1 MFQKLK
7 KLIDKKD
14 KLNLIFLF
22 LILIVSTFLEM
33 IGIGAIPLFAI
44 MLIEPS
50 SIIEKLPD
58 LFDYNFIYDLD
69 QKDLAIYMLITLVM
83 VFIIKNSFLVFV
95 NYSSGMIS
103 KRIRENL
110 TNKMFRNYINSNYEF
125 HIQRN
130 SADLIRN
137 INSEVSKAVY
147 YITGHISLIKE
158 VLILFMIFL
167 ILGVTSTKAS
177 LLIFIF
183 LGIFSIIF
191 FLFTRKSSQVRGKVI
206 QEYWGK
212 QTRTLKH
219 GMGSIKEIKMLKKE
233 KFIFKIFQF
242 NTNMIESYNFIQTFI
257 VSLPRLF
264 LEVITIL
271 GISVILISFAFSG
284 QTIESFIPLIILIS
298 VSAVRLIPSFSVIS
312 QSIAT
317 IKYQSASFELIVKE
331 IDDMQRI
338 TKFSSD
344 QGVSEVIEKINFDNR
359 IEIKNLTYKYPLTEK
374 KIIENISFEIKPG
387 ERVGIA
393 GKSGAGKSTLLDLLC
408 GLLHPSEGK
417 IIVDGIDINE
427 KQNNWKEQIG
437 YVPQETYLLDDT
449 IKSNIAFGLE
459 EKDFEDERF
468 KRALKMSQLEGFIEN
483 LPEKELTNV
492 GDQGIRLSGGQKQ
505 RIGIARALYFIPK
518 ILILDEP
525 TSALDEENE
534 SLILNDMYNLDSKI
548 TLIIISHRMKVFRN
562 CQKIY
567 TLKKGKLVKTK

>member
-7 KLIDKKD
+7 KIIDKKD

-22 LILIVSTFLEM
+22 FILIVSTFLEM
-33 IGIGAIPLFAI
+33 IGIGVIPIFTMI
-44 MLIEPS
+44 FIEPS
-50 SIIEKLPD
+50 SIIEKLPGI
-58 LFDYNFIYDLD
+58 FDYNFIYDLD
-69 QKDLAIYMLITLVM
+69 KKVLAMYMLITLVM

-95 NYSSGMIS
+95 NYFSGMIL

-110 TNKMFRNYINSNYEF
+110 TNKMFRDYINSKYEF

-137 INSEVSKAVY
+137 VNSEVSKAVY
-147 YITGHISLIKE
+147 YIIGHVSLIKE
-158 VLILFMIFL
+158 ILILFMIFL
-167 ILGVTSTKAS
+167 ILTVTSTKAS
-177 LLIFIF
+177 LLIFVF

-191 FLFTRKSSQVRGKVI
+191 FLFTRKSSQVRGKLI

-242 NTNMIESYNFIQTFI
+242 NTNMIESYNFIQSFI
-257 VSLPRLF
+257 VTLPRLF

-271 GISVILISFAFSG
+271 GISAILISFTFSD
-284 QTIESFIPLIILIS
+284 QSIESFIPLIVLIS

-317 IKYQSASFELIVKE
+317 IKYQSASFELIIKE
-331 IDDMQRI
+331 INDMQKLTR
-338 TKFSSD
+338 FRND
-344 QGVSEVIEKINFDNR
+344 QGIPEVIEKINFDNK
-359 IEIKNLTYKYPLTEK
+359 IEIKNLTYNYPLTEK

-408 GLLHPSEGK
+408 GLLQPSEGK
-417 IIVDGIDINE
+417 IIVDGIDINKKE
-427 KQNNWKEQIG
+427 NNWKEQIG

-459 EKDFEDERF
+459 EKDFDDKRF
-468 KRALKMSQLEGFIEN
+468 KKALKMSQLDGFIET

-505 RIGIARALYFIPK
+505 RIGIARALYFMPK

-525 TSALDEENE
+525 TSALDGENE

-548 TLIIISHRMKVFRN
+548 TLIIISHRMNVFEN

-567 TLKKGKLVKTK
+567 TLKMGKLVKIK

>member
-1 MFQKLK
+1 MFQNLK

-14 KLNLIFLF
+14 KFNLIFLF
-22 LILIVSTFLEM
+22 LILIVSTLLEM
-33 IGIGAIPLFAI
+33 IGIGVIPIFTMI
-44 MLIEPS
+44 FIEPS
-50 SIIEKLPD
+50 SIIEYLPE
-58 LFDYNFIYDLD
+58 LFNYNFIYDLD
-69 QKDLAIYMLITLVM
+69 KKDLALYMSIIIVI
-83 VFIIKNSFLVFV
+83 VFMLKNSFLIFV
-95 NYSSGMIS
+95 NYFSGMIS

-147 YITGHISLIKE
+147 YITGHILLIKE
-158 VLILFMIFL
+158 ILILFMIL
-167 ILGVTSTKAS
+167 VILGVASTKAS

-183 LGIFSIIF
+183 LGIFSMAF
-191 FLFTRKSSQVRGKVI
+191 FLLTRKSSRVRGKLI

-242 NTNMIESYNFIQTFI
+242 NTNMIESYNFTQSFI
-257 VSLPRLF
+257 VTLPRLF

-271 GISVILISFAFSG
+271 GICGILILFVFSG
-284 QTIESFIPLIILIS
+284 QSIESFIPLIVLIS

-317 IKYQSASFELIVKE
+317 IKYQSPSFDLIVKE
-331 IDDMQRI
+331 IDDMQKLTR
-338 TKFSSD
+338 FGND
-344 QGVSEVIEKINFDNR
+344 QGVPEVIEKINFDNK

-374 KIIENISFEIKPG
+374 KIMENISFEIKPG
-387 ERVGIA
+387 ERIGIA

-408 GLLHPSEGK
+408 GLLQPSEGK

-449 IKSNIAFGLE
+449 IKSNIAFGVE
-459 EKDFEDERF
+459 EKDFDDKRF
-468 KRALKMSQLEGFIEN
+468 KKAIKMSQLDGFIEN
-483 LPEKELTNV
+483 LPKKELTYV
-492 GDQGIRLSGGQKQ
+492 GDQGVRLSGGQKQ
-505 RIGIARALYFIPK
+505 RIGIARALYFTPK
-518 ILILDEP
+518 ILVLDEP
-525 TSALDEENE
+525 TSALDGENE
-534 SLILNDMYNLDSKI
+534 SLILNDIYNLNSEI
-548 TLIIISHRMKVFRN
+548 TLIIISHRPNVFEK

-567 TLKKGKLVKTK
+567 TLKMGKLL

>member
-7 KLIDKKD
+7 KIIDKKD

-22 LILIVSTFLEM
+22 FILIVSTFLEM
-33 IGIGAIPLFAI
+33 IGIGVIPIFTMI
-44 MLIEPS
+44 FIEPS
-50 SIIEKLPD
+50 SIIEKLPGI
-58 LFDYNFIYDLD
+58 FDYNFIYDLD
-69 QKDLAIYMLITLVM
+69 KKDLAMYMLITLVM

-95 NYSSGMIS
+95 NYFSGMIL

-110 TNKMFRNYINSNYEF
+110 TNKMFRDYINSKYEF

-137 INSEVSKAVY
+137 VNSEVSKAVY
-147 YITGHISLIKE
+147 YIIGHVSLIKE
-158 VLILFMIFL
+158 ILILFMIFL
-167 ILGVTSTKAS
+167 ILTVTSTKAS
-177 LLIFIF
+177 LLIFVF

-191 FLFTRKSSQVRGKVI
+191 FLFTRKSSQVRGKLI

-242 NTNMIESYNFIQTFI
+242 NTNMIESYNFMQSFI
-257 VSLPRLF
+257 VTLPRLF

-271 GISVILISFAFSG
+271 GISAILISFTFSD
-284 QTIESFIPLIILIS
+284 QSIESFIPLIVLIS

-317 IKYQSASFELIVKE
+317 IKYQSASFELIIKE
-331 IDDMQRI
+331 INDMQKLTR
-338 TKFSSD
+338 FRND
-344 QGVSEVIEKINFDNR
+344 QGVPEVIEKINFDNK
-359 IEIKNLTYKYPLTEK
+359 IEIKNLTYNYPLTEK

-408 GLLHPSEGK
+408 GLLQPSEGK
-417 IIVDGIDINE
+417 IIVDGIDINKKE
-427 KQNNWKEQIG
+427 NNWKEQIG

-459 EKDFEDERF
+459 EKDFDDKRF
-468 KRALKMSQLEGFIEN
+468 KKALKMSQLDGFIET

-505 RIGIARALYFIPK
+505 RIGIARALYFMPK

-525 TSALDEENE
+525 TSALDGENE
-534 SLILNDMYNLDSKI
+534 SLILNDMYNLNSKI
-548 TLIIISHRMKVFRN
+548 TLIIISHRMNVFEN

-567 TLKKGKLVKTK
+567 TLKMGKLVKIK

>member
-7 KLIDKKD
+7 KIIDKKD

-22 LILIVSTFLEM
+22 FILIVSTFLEM
-33 IGIGAIPLFAI
+33 IGIGVIPIFTMI
-44 MLIEPS
+44 FIEPS
-50 SIIEKLPD
+50 SIIEKLPGI
-58 LFDYNFIYDLD
+58 FDYNFIYDLD
-69 QKDLAIYMLITLVM
+69 KKVLAMYMLITLVM

-95 NYSSGMIS
+95 NYFSGMIL

-110 TNKMFRNYINSNYEF
+110 TNKMFRDYINSKYEF

-137 INSEVSKAVY
+137 VNSEVSKAVY
-147 YITGHISLIKE
+147 YIIGHVSLIKE
-158 VLILFMIFL
+158 ILILFMIFL
-167 ILGVTSTKAS
+167 ILTVTSTKAS
-177 LLIFIF
+177 LLIFVF

-191 FLFTRKSSQVRGKVI
+191 FLFTRKSSQVRGKLI

-242 NTNMIESYNFIQTFI
+242 NTNMIESYNFMQSFI
-257 VSLPRLF
+257 VTLPRLF

-271 GISVILISFAFSG
+271 GISAILISFTFSD
-284 QTIESFIPLIILIS
+284 QSIESFIPLIVLIS

-317 IKYQSASFELIVKE
+317 IKYQSASFELIIKE
-331 IDDMQRI
+331 INDMQKLTR
-338 TKFSSD
+338 FRND
-344 QGVSEVIEKINFDNR
+344 QGIPEVIEKINFDNK
-359 IEIKNLTYKYPLTEK
+359 IEIKNLTYNYPLTEK

-408 GLLHPSEGK
+408 GLLQPSEGK
-417 IIVDGIDINE
+417 IIVDGIDINKKE
-427 KQNNWKEQIG
+427 NNWKEQIG

-459 EKDFEDERF
+459 EKDFDDKRF
-468 KRALKMSQLEGFIEN
+468 KKALKMSQLDGFIET

-505 RIGIARALYFIPK
+505 RIGIARALYFMPK

-525 TSALDEENE
+525 TSALDGENE
-534 SLILNDMYNLDSKI
+534 SLILNDMYNLNSKI
-548 TLIIISHRMKVFRN
+548 TLIIISHRMNVFEN

-567 TLKKGKLVKTK
+567 TLKMGKLVKIK

>member
-7 KLIDKKD
+7 KIIDKKD

-22 LILIVSTFLEM
+22 FILIVSTFLEM
-33 IGIGAIPLFAI
+33 IGIGVIPIFTMI
-44 MLIEPS
+44 FIEPS
-50 SIIEKLPD
+50 SIIEKLPGI
-58 LFDYNFIYDLD
+58 FDYNFIYDLD
-69 QKDLAIYMLITLVM
+69 KKVLAMYMLITLVM

-95 NYSSGMIS
+95 NYFSGMIL

-110 TNKMFRNYINSNYEF
+110 TNKMFRDYINSKYEF

-137 INSEVSKAVY
+137 VNSEVSKAVY
-147 YITGHISLIKE
+147 YIIGHVSLIKE
-158 VLILFMIFL
+158 ILILFMIFL
-167 ILGVTSTKAS
+167 ILTVTSTKAS
-177 LLIFIF
+177 LLIFVF

-191 FLFTRKSSQVRGKVI
+191 FLFTRKSSQVRGKLI

-242 NTNMIESYNFIQTFI
+242 NTNMIESYNFMQSFI
-257 VSLPRLF
+257 VTLPRLF

-271 GISVILISFAFSG
+271 GISAILISFTFSD
-284 QTIESFIPLIILIS
+284 QSIESFIPLIVLIS

-317 IKYQSASFELIVKE
+317 IKYQSASFELIIKE
-331 IDDMQRI
+331 INDMQKLTR
-338 TKFSSD
+338 FRND
-344 QGVSEVIEKINFDNR
+344 QGIPEVIEKINFDNK
-359 IEIKNLTYKYPLTEK
+359 IEIKNLTYNYPLTEK

-408 GLLHPSEGK
+408 GLLQPSEGK
-417 IIVDGIDINE
+417 IIVDGIDINKKE
-427 KQNNWKEQIG
+427 NNWKEQIG

-459 EKDFEDERF
+459 EKDFDDKRF
-468 KRALKMSQLEGFIEN
+468 KKALKMSQLDGFIET

-505 RIGIARALYFIPK
+505 RIGIARALYFMPK

-525 TSALDEENE
+525 TSALDGENE

-548 TLIIISHRMKVFRN
+548 TLIIISHRMNVFEN

-567 TLKKGKLVKTK
+567 TLKMGKLVKIK

>member
-7 KLIDKKD
+7 KIIDKKD

-22 LILIVSTFLEM
+22 FILIVSTFLEM
-33 IGIGAIPLFAI
+33 IGIGVIPIFTMI
-44 MLIEPS
+44 FIEPS
-50 SIIEKLPD
+50 SIIEKLPGI
-58 LFDYNFIYDLD
+58 FDYNFIYDLD
-69 QKDLAIYMLITLVM
+69 KKDLAMYMLITLVM

-95 NYSSGMIS
+95 NYFSGMIL

-110 TNKMFRNYINSNYEF
+110 TNKMFRDYINSKYEF

-137 INSEVSKAVY
+137 VNSEVSKAVY
-147 YITGHISLIKE
+147 YIIGHVSLIKE
-158 VLILFMIFL
+158 ILILFMIFL
-167 ILGVTSTKAS
+167 ILTVTSTKAS
-177 LLIFIF
+177 LLIFVF

-191 FLFTRKSSQVRGKVI
+191 FLFTRKSSQVRGKLI

-242 NTNMIESYNFIQTFI
+242 NTNMIESYNFMQSFI
-257 VSLPRLF
+257 VTLPRLF

-271 GISVILISFAFSG
+271 GISAILISFTFSD
-284 QTIESFIPLIILIS
+284 QSIESFIPLIVLIS

-317 IKYQSASFELIVKE
+317 IKYQSASFELIIKE
-331 IDDMQRI
+331 INDMQKLTR
-338 TKFSSD
+338 FRND
-344 QGVSEVIEKINFDNR
+344 QGIPEVIEKINFDNK
-359 IEIKNLTYKYPLTEK
+359 IEIKNLTYNYPLTEK

-408 GLLHPSEGK
+408 GLLQPSEGK
-417 IIVDGIDINE
+417 IIVDGIDINKKE
-427 KQNNWKEQIG
+427 NNWKEQIG

-459 EKDFEDERF
+459 EKDFDDKRF
-468 KRALKMSQLEGFIEN
+468 KKALKMSQLDGFIET

-505 RIGIARALYFIPK
+505 RIGIARALYFMPK

-525 TSALDEENE
+525 TSALDGENE
-534 SLILNDMYNLDSKI
+534 SLILNDMYNLNSKI
-548 TLIIISHRMKVFRN
+548 TLIIISHRMNVFEN

-567 TLKKGKLVKTK
+567 TLKMGKLVKIK

>member
-7 KLIDKKD
+7 KIIDKKD

-22 LILIVSTFLEM
+22 FILIVSTFLEM
-33 IGIGAIPLFAI
+33 IGIGVIPIFTMI
-44 MLIEPS
+44 FIEPS
-50 SIIEKLPD
+50 SIIEKLPGI
-58 LFDYNFIYDLD
+58 FDYNFIYDLD
-69 QKDLAIYMLITLVM
+69 KKVLAMYMLITLVM

-95 NYSSGMIS
+95 NYFSGMIL

-110 TNKMFRNYINSNYEF
+110 TNKMFRDYINSKYEF

-137 INSEVSKAVY
+137 VNSEVSKAVY
-147 YITGHISLIKE
+147 YIIGHVSLIKE
-158 VLILFMIFL
+158 ILILFMIFL
-167 ILGVTSTKAS
+167 ILTVTSTKAS
-177 LLIFIF
+177 LLIFVF

-191 FLFTRKSSQVRGKVI
+191 FLFTRKSSQVRGKLI

-242 NTNMIESYNFIQTFI
+242 NTNMIETYNFMQSFI
-257 VSLPRLF
+257 VTLPRLF

-271 GISVILISFAFSG
+271 GISAILISFTFSD
-284 QTIESFIPLIILIS
+284 QSIESFIPLIVLIS

-317 IKYQSASFELIVKE
+317 IKYQSASFELIIKE
-331 IDDMQRI
+331 INDMQKLTR
-338 TKFSSD
+338 FRND
-344 QGVSEVIEKINFDNR
+344 QGIPEVIEKINFDNK
-359 IEIKNLTYKYPLTEK
+359 IEIKNLTYNYPLTEK

-408 GLLHPSEGK
+408 GLLQPSEGK
-417 IIVDGIDINE
+417 IIVDGIDINKKE
-427 KQNNWKEQIG
+427 NNWKEQIG

-459 EKDFEDERF
+459 EKDFDDKRF
-468 KRALKMSQLEGFIEN
+468 KKALKMSQLDGFIET

-505 RIGIARALYFIPK
+505 RIGIARALYFMPK

-525 TSALDEENE
+525 TSALDGENE
-534 SLILNDMYNLDSKI
+534 SLILNDMYNLNSKI
-548 TLIIISHRMKVFRN
+548 TLIIISHRMNVFEN

-567 TLKKGKLVKTK
+567 TLKMGKLVKIK

>member
-7 KLIDKKD
+7 KIIDKKD

-22 LILIVSTFLEM
+22 FILIVSTFLEM
-33 IGIGAIPLFAI
+33 IGIGVIPIFTMI
-44 MLIEPS
+44 FIEPS
-50 SIIEKLPD
+50 SIIEKLPGI
-58 LFDYNFIYDLD
+58 FDYNFIYDLD
-69 QKDLAIYMLITLVM
+69 KKVLAMYMLITLVM

-95 NYSSGMIS
+95 NYFSGMIL

-110 TNKMFRNYINSNYEF
+110 TNKMFRDYINSKYEF

-137 INSEVSKAVY
+137 VNSEVSKAVY
-147 YITGHISLIKE
+147 YIIGHVSLIKE
-158 VLILFMIFL
+158 ILILFMIFL
-167 ILGVTSTKAS
+167 ILTVTSTKAS
-177 LLIFIF
+177 LLIFVF

-191 FLFTRKSSQVRGKVI
+191 FLFTRKSSQVRGKLI

-242 NTNMIESYNFIQTFI
+242 NTNMIESYNFIQSFI
-257 VSLPRLF
+257 VTLPRLF

-271 GISVILISFAFSG
+271 GISAILISFTFSD
-284 QTIESFIPLIILIS
+284 QSIESFIPLIVLIS

-317 IKYQSASFELIVKE
+317 IKYQSASFELIIKE
-331 IDDMQRI
+331 INDMQKLTR
-338 TKFSSD
+338 FRND
-344 QGVSEVIEKINFDNR
+344 QGIPEVIEKINFDNK
-359 IEIKNLTYKYPLTEK
+359 IEIKNLTYNYPLTEK

-408 GLLHPSEGK
+408 GLLQPSEGK
-417 IIVDGIDINE
+417 IIVDGIDINKKE
-427 KQNNWKEQIG
+427 NNWKEQIG

-459 EKDFEDERF
+459 EKDFDDKRF
-468 KRALKMSQLEGFIEN
+468 KKALKMSQLDGFIET

-505 RIGIARALYFIPK
+505 RIGIARALYFMPK

-525 TSALDEENE
+525 TSALDGENE
-534 SLILNDMYNLDSKI
+534 SLILNDMYNLNSKI
-548 TLIIISHRMKVFRN
+548 TLIIISHRMNVFEN

-567 TLKKGKLVKTK
+567 TLKMGKLVKIK

>member
-7 KLIDKKD
+7 KIIDKKD

-33 IGIGAIPLFAI
+33 IGIGVIPIFTMI
-44 MLIEPS
+44 FIEPS
-50 SIIEKLPD
+50 SIIEKLPGI
-58 LFDYNFIYDLD
+58 FDYNFIYDLD
-69 QKDLAIYMLITLVM
+69 KKVLAMYMLITLVM

-95 NYSSGMIS
+95 NYFSGMIL

-110 TNKMFRNYINSNYEF
+110 TNKMFRDYINSKYEF

-137 INSEVSKAVY
+137 VNSEVSKAVY
-147 YITGHISLIKE
+147 YIIGHVSLIKE
-158 VLILFMIFL
+158 ILILFMIFL
-167 ILGVTSTKAS
+167 ILTVTSTKAS
-177 LLIFIF
+177 LLIFVF

-191 FLFTRKSSQVRGKVI
+191 FLFTRKSSQVRGKLI

-242 NTNMIESYNFIQTFI
+242 NTNMIESYNFMQSFI
-257 VSLPRLF
+257 VTLPRLF

-271 GISVILISFAFSG
+271 GISAILISFTFSD
-284 QTIESFIPLIILIS
+284 QSIESFIPLIVLIS

-317 IKYQSASFELIVKE
+317 IKYQSASFELIIKE
-331 IDDMQRI
+331 INDMQKLTR
-338 TKFSSD
+338 FRND
-344 QGVSEVIEKINFDNR
+344 QGIPEVIEKINFDNK
-359 IEIKNLTYKYPLTEK
+359 IEIKNLTYNYPLTEK

-408 GLLHPSEGK
+408 GLLQPSEGK

-427 KQNNWKEQIG
+427 KENNWKEQIG

-459 EKDFEDERF
+459 EKDFDDKRF
-468 KRALKMSQLEGFIEN
+468 KKALKMSQLDGFIET

-505 RIGIARALYFIPK
+505 RIGIARALYFMPK

-525 TSALDEENE
+525 TSALDGENE
-534 SLILNDMYNLDSKI
+534 SLILNDMYNLNSKI
-548 TLIIISHRMKVFRN
+548 TLIIISHRMNVFEN

-567 TLKKGKLVKTK
+567 TLKMGKLVKIK

>member
-7 KLIDKKD
+7 KIIDKKD

-22 LILIVSTFLEM
+22 FILIVSTFLEM
-33 IGIGAIPLFAI
+33 IGIGVIPIFTMI
-44 MLIEPS
+44 FIEPS
-50 SIIEKLPD
+50 SIIEKLPGI
-58 LFDYNFIYDLD
+58 FDYNFIYDLD
-69 QKDLAIYMLITLVM
+69 KKVLAMYMLITLVM

-95 NYSSGMIS
+95 NYFSGMIL

-110 TNKMFRNYINSNYEF
+110 TNKMFRDYINSKYEF

-137 INSEVSKAVY
+137 VNSEVSKAVY
-147 YITGHISLIKE
+147 YIIGHVSLIKE
-158 VLILFMIFL
+158 ILILFMIFL
-167 ILGVTSTKAS
+167 ILTVTSTKAS
-177 LLIFIF
+177 LLIFVF

-191 FLFTRKSSQVRGKVI
+191 FLFTRKSSQVRGKLI

-242 NTNMIESYNFIQTFI
+242 NTNMIESYNFMQSFI
-257 VSLPRLF
+257 VTLPRLF

-271 GISVILISFAFSG
+271 GISAILISFTFSN
-284 QTIESFIPLIILIS
+284 QSIESFIPLIVLIS

-317 IKYQSASFELIVKE
+317 IKYQSASFELIIKE
-331 IDDMQRI
+331 INDMQKLTR
-338 TKFSSD
+338 FRND
-344 QGVSEVIEKINFDNR
+344 QGIPEVIEKINFDNK
-359 IEIKNLTYKYPLTEK
+359 IEIKNLTYNYPLTEK

-408 GLLHPSEGK
+408 GLLQPSEGK
-417 IIVDGIDINE
+417 IIVDGIDINKKE
-427 KQNNWKEQIG
+427 NNWKEQIG

-459 EKDFEDERF
+459 EKDFDDKRF
-468 KRALKMSQLEGFIEN
+468 KKALKMSQLDGFIET

-505 RIGIARALYFIPK
+505 RIGIARALYFMPK

-525 TSALDEENE
+525 TSALDGENE
-534 SLILNDMYNLDSKI
+534 SLILNDMYNLNSKI
-548 TLIIISHRMKVFRN
+548 TLIIISHRMNVFEN

-567 TLKKGKLVKTK
+567 TLKMGKLVKIK

>member
-7 KLIDKKD
+7 KIIDKKD

-22 LILIVSTFLEM
+22 FILIVSTFLEM
-33 IGIGAIPLFAI
+33 IGIGVIPIFTMI
-44 MLIEPS
+44 FIEPS
-50 SIIEKLPD
+50 SVIEKLPGI
-58 LFDYNFIYDLD
+58 FDYNFIYDLD
-69 QKDLAIYMLITLVM
+69 KKVLAMYMLITLVM

-95 NYSSGMIS
+95 NYFSGMIL

-110 TNKMFRNYINSNYEF
+110 TNKMFRDYINSKYEF

-137 INSEVSKAVY
+137 VNSEVSKAVY
-147 YITGHISLIKE
+147 YIIGHVSLIKE
-158 VLILFMIFL
+158 ILILFMIFL
-167 ILGVTSTKAS
+167 ILTVTSTKAS
-177 LLIFIF
+177 LLIFVF

-191 FLFTRKSSQVRGKVI
+191 FLFTRKSSQVRGKLI

-242 NTNMIESYNFIQTFI
+242 NTNMIESYNFMQSFI
-257 VSLPRLF
+257 VTLPRLF

-271 GISVILISFAFSG
+271 GISAILISFTFSD
-284 QTIESFIPLIILIS
+284 QSIESFIPLIVLIS

-317 IKYQSASFELIVKE
+317 IKYQSASFELIIKE
-331 IDDMQRI
+331 INDMQKLTR
-338 TKFSSD
+338 FRND
-344 QGVSEVIEKINFDNR
+344 QGIPEVIEKINFDNK
-359 IEIKNLTYKYPLTEK
+359 IEIKNLTYNYPLTEK

-408 GLLHPSEGK
+408 GLLQPSEGK
-417 IIVDGIDINE
+417 IIVDGIDINKKE
-427 KQNNWKEQIG
+427 NNWKEQIG

-459 EKDFEDERF
+459 EKDFDDKRF
-468 KRALKMSQLEGFIEN
+468 KKALKMSQLDGFIET

-505 RIGIARALYFIPK
+505 RIGIARALYFMPK

-525 TSALDEENE
+525 TSALDGENE
-534 SLILNDMYNLDSKI
+534 SLILNDMYNLNSKI
-548 TLIIISHRMKVFRN
+548 TLIIISHRMNVFEN

-567 TLKKGKLVKTK
+567 TLKMGKLVKIK

>member
-7 KLIDKKD
+7 KIIDKKD

-33 IGIGAIPLFAI
+33 IGIGVIPIFTMI
-44 MLIEPS
+44 FIEPS
-50 SIIEKLPD
+50 SIIEKLPGI
-58 LFDYNFIYDLD
+58 FDYNFIYDLD
-69 QKDLAIYMLITLVM
+69 KKVLAMYMLITLVM

-95 NYSSGMIS
+95 NYFSGMIL

-110 TNKMFRNYINSNYEF
+110 TNKMFRDYINSKYEF

-137 INSEVSKAVY
+137 VNSEVSKAVY
-147 YITGHISLIKE
+147 YIIGHVSLIKE
-158 VLILFMIFL
+158 ILILFMIFL
-167 ILGVTSTKAS
+167 ILTVTSTKAS
-177 LLIFIF
+177 LLIFVF

-191 FLFTRKSSQVRGKVI
+191 FLFTRKSSQVRGKLI

-242 NTNMIESYNFIQTFI
+242 NTNRIESYNFMQSFI
-257 VSLPRLF
+257 VTLPRLF

-271 GISVILISFAFSG
+271 GISAILISFTFSD
-284 QTIESFIPLIILIS
+284 QSIESFIPLIVLIS

-317 IKYQSASFELIVKE
+317 IKYQSASFELIIKE
-331 IDDMQRI
+331 INDMQKLTR
-338 TKFSSD
+338 FRND
-344 QGVSEVIEKINFDNR
+344 QGVPEVIEKINFDNK
-359 IEIKNLTYKYPLTEK
+359 IEIKNLTYNYPLTEK

-408 GLLHPSEGK
+408 GLLQPSEGK

-427 KQNNWKEQIG
+427 KENNWKEQIG

-459 EKDFEDERF
+459 EKDFDDKRF
-468 KRALKMSQLEGFIEN
+468 KKALKMSQLDGFIET

-505 RIGIARALYFIPK
+505 RIGIARALYFMPK

-525 TSALDEENE
+525 TSALDGENE

-548 TLIIISHRMKVFRN
+548 TLIIISHRMNVFEN

-567 TLKKGKLVKTK
+567 TLKMGKLVKIK

>member
-7 KLIDKKD
+7 KIIDKKD

-22 LILIVSTFLEM
+22 FILIVSTFLEM
-33 IGIGAIPLFAI
+33 IGIGVIPIFTMI
-44 MLIEPS
+44 FIEPS
-50 SIIEKLPD
+50 SIIEKLPGI
-58 LFDYNFIYDLD
+58 FDYNFIYDLD
-69 QKDLAIYMLITLVM
+69 KKVLAMYMLITLVM

-95 NYSSGMIS
+95 NYFSGMIL

-110 TNKMFRNYINSNYEF
+110 TNKMFRDYINSKYEF

-137 INSEVSKAVY
+137 VNSEVSKAVY
-147 YITGHISLIKE
+147 YIIGHVSLIKE
-158 VLILFMIFL
+158 ILILFMIFL
-167 ILGVTSTKAS
+167 ILTVTSTKAS
-177 LLIFIF
+177 LLIFVF

-191 FLFTRKSSQVRGKVI
+191 FLFTRKSSQVRGKLI

-242 NTNMIESYNFIQTFI
+242 NTNMIESYNFMQSFI
-257 VSLPRLF
+257 VTLPRLF

-271 GISVILISFAFSG
+271 GISAILISFTFSD
-284 QTIESFIPLIILIS
+284 QSIESFIPLIVLIS

-317 IKYQSASFELIVKE
+317 IKYQSASFELIIKE
-331 IDDMQRI
+331 INDMQKLTR
-338 TKFSSD
+338 FRND
-344 QGVSEVIEKINFDNR
+344 QGVPEVIEKINFDNK
-359 IEIKNLTYKYPLTEK
+359 IEIKNLTYNYPLTEK

-408 GLLHPSEGK
+408 GLLQPSEGK
-417 IIVDGIDINE
+417 IIVDGIDINKKE
-427 KQNNWKEQIG
+427 NNWKEQIG

-459 EKDFEDERF
+459 EKDFDDKRF
-468 KRALKMSQLEGFIEN
+468 KKALKMSQLDGFIET

-505 RIGIARALYFIPK
+505 RIGIARALYFMPK

-525 TSALDEENE
+525 TSALDAENE

-548 TLIIISHRMKVFRN
+548 TLIMISHRMNVFEN

>member
-7 KLIDKKD
+7 KIIDKKD

-22 LILIVSTFLEM
+22 FILIVSTFLEM
-33 IGIGAIPLFAI
+33 IGIGVIPIFTMI
-44 MLIEPS
+44 FIEPS
-50 SIIEKLPD
+50 SIIEKLPGI
-58 LFDYNFIYDLD
+58 FDYNFIYDLD
-69 QKDLAIYMLITLVM
+69 KKVLAMYMLITLVM

-95 NYSSGMIS
+95 NYFSGMIL

-110 TNKMFRNYINSNYEF
+110 TNKMFRDYINSKYEF

-137 INSEVSKAVY
+137 VNSEVSKAVY
-147 YITGHISLIKE
+147 YIIGHVSLIKE
-158 VLILFMIFL
+158 ILILFMIFL
-167 ILGVTSTKAS
+167 ILTVTSTKAS
-177 LLIFIF
+177 LLIFVF

-191 FLFTRKSSQVRGKVI
+191 FLFTRKSSQVRGKLI

-242 NTNMIESYNFIQTFI
+242 NTNMIESYNFMQSFI
-257 VSLPRLF
+257 VTLPRLF

-271 GISVILISFAFSG
+271 GISAILISFTFSD
-284 QTIESFIPLIILIS
+284 QSIESFIPLIVLIS

-317 IKYQSASFELIVKE
+317 IKYQSASFELIIKE
-331 IDDMQRI
+331 INDMQKLTR
-338 TKFSSD
+338 FRND
-344 QGVSEVIEKINFDNR
+344 QGVPEVIEKINFDNK
-359 IEIKNLTYKYPLTEK
+359 IEIKNLTYNYPLTEK

-408 GLLHPSEGK
+408 GLLQPSEGK

-427 KQNNWKEQIG
+427 KENNWKEQIG

-459 EKDFEDERF
+459 EKDFDDKRF
-468 KRALKMSQLEGFIEN
+468 KKALKMSQLDGFIET

-505 RIGIARALYFIPK
+505 RIGIARALYFMPK

-525 TSALDEENE
+525 TSALDGENE

-548 TLIIISHRMKVFRN
+548 TLIIISHRMNVFEN

-567 TLKKGKLVKTK
+567 TLKMGKLVKIK

>member
-7 KLIDKKD
+7 KIIDKKD

-22 LILIVSTFLEM
+22 FILIVSTFLEM
-33 IGIGAIPLFAI
+33 IGIGVIPIFTMI
-44 MLIEPS
+44 FIEPS
-50 SIIEKLPD
+50 SIIEKLPGI
-58 LFDYNFIYDLD
+58 FDYNFIYDLD
-69 QKDLAIYMLITLVM
+69 KKDLAMYMLITLVM

-95 NYSSGMIS
+95 NYFSGMIL

-110 TNKMFRNYINSNYEF
+110 TNKMFRDYINSKYEF

-137 INSEVSKAVY
+137 VNSEVSKAVY
-147 YITGHISLIKE
+147 YIIGHVSLIKE
-158 VLILFMIFL
+158 ILILFMIFL
-167 ILGVTSTKAS
+167 ILTVTSTKAS
-177 LLIFIF
+177 LLIFVF

-191 FLFTRKSSQVRGKVI
+191 FLFTRKSSQVRGKLI

-242 NTNMIESYNFIQTFI
+242 NTNMIESYNFMQSFI
-257 VSLPRLF
+257 VTLPRLF

-271 GISVILISFAFSG
+271 GISAILISFTFSD
-284 QTIESFIPLIILIS
+284 QSIESFIPLIVLIS

-317 IKYQSASFELIVKE
+317 IKYQSASFELIIKE
-331 IDDMQRI
+331 INDMQKLTR
-338 TKFSSD
+338 FRND
-344 QGVSEVIEKINFDNR
+344 QGIPEVIEKINFDNK
-359 IEIKNLTYKYPLTEK
+359 IEIKNLTYNYPLTEK

-408 GLLHPSEGK
+408 GLLQPSEGK

-427 KQNNWKEQIG
+427 KENNWKEQIG

-459 EKDFEDERF
+459 EKDFDDKRF
-468 KRALKMSQLEGFIEN
+468 KKALKMSQLDGFIET

-505 RIGIARALYFIPK
+505 RIGIARALYFMPK

-525 TSALDEENE
+525 TSALDGENE
-534 SLILNDMYNLDSKI
+534 SLILNDMYNLNSKI
-548 TLIIISHRMKVFRN
+548 TLIIISHRMNVFEN

-567 TLKKGKLVKTK
+567 TLKMGKLVKIK

>member
-7 KLIDKKD
+7 KIIDKKD

-22 LILIVSTFLEM
+22 FILIVSTFLEM
-33 IGIGAIPLFAI
+33 IGIGVIPIFTMI
-44 MLIEPS
+44 FIEPS
-50 SIIEKLPD
+50 SIIEKLPGI
-58 LFDYNFIYDLD
+58 FDYNFIYDLD
-69 QKDLAIYMLITLVM
+69 KKVLAMYMLITLVM

-95 NYSSGMIS
+95 NYFSGMIL

-110 TNKMFRNYINSNYEF
+110 TNKMFRDYINSKYEF

-137 INSEVSKAVY
+137 VNSEVSKAVY
-147 YITGHISLIKE
+147 YIIGHVSLIKE
-158 VLILFMIFL
+158 ILILFMIFL
-167 ILGVTSTKAS
+167 ILTVTSTKAS
-177 LLIFIF
+177 LLIFVF

-191 FLFTRKSSQVRGKVI
+191 FLFTRKSSQVRGKLI

-219 GMGSIKEIKMLKKE
+219 GMGSIKEIKILKKE

-242 NTNMIESYNFIQTFI
+242 NTNMIESYNFMQSFI
-257 VSLPRLF
+257 VTLPRLF

-271 GISVILISFAFSG
+271 GISAILISFTFSD
-284 QTIESFIPLIILIS
+284 QSIESFIPLIVLIS

-317 IKYQSASFELIVKE
+317 IKYQSASFELIIKE
-331 IDDMQRI
+331 INDMQKLTR
-338 TKFSSD
+338 FRND
-344 QGVSEVIEKINFDNR
+344 QGIPEVIEKINFDNK
-359 IEIKNLTYKYPLTEK
+359 IEIKNLTYNYPLTEK

-408 GLLHPSEGK
+408 GLLQPSEGK
-417 IIVDGIDINE
+417 IIVDGIDINKKE
-427 KQNNWKEQIG
+427 NNWKEQIG

-459 EKDFEDERF
+459 EKDFDDKRF
-468 KRALKMSQLEGFIEN
+468 KKALKMSQLDGFIET

-505 RIGIARALYFIPK
+505 RIGIARALYFMPK

-525 TSALDEENE
+525 TSALDGENE
-534 SLILNDMYNLDSKI
+534 SLILNDMYNLNSKI
-548 TLIIISHRMKVFRN
+548 TLIIISHRMNVFEN

-567 TLKKGKLVKTK
+567 TLKMGKLVKIK

>member
-7 KLIDKKD
+7 KIIDKKD

-22 LILIVSTFLEM
+22 FILIVSTFLEM
-33 IGIGAIPLFAI
+33 IGISVIPIFTMI
-44 MLIEPS
+44 FIEPS
-50 SIIEKLPD
+50 SIIEKLPGI
-58 LFDYNFIYDLD
+58 FDYNFIYDLD
-69 QKDLAIYMLITLVM
+69 KKVLAMYMLITLVM

-95 NYSSGMIS
+95 NYFSGMIL

-110 TNKMFRNYINSNYEF
+110 TNKMFRDYINSKYEF

-137 INSEVSKAVY
+137 VNSEVSKAVY
-147 YITGHISLIKE
+147 YIIGHVSLIKE
-158 VLILFMIFL
+158 ILILFMIFL
-167 ILGVTSTKAS
+167 ILTVTSTKAS
-177 LLIFIF
+177 LLIFVF

-191 FLFTRKSSQVRGKVI
+191 FLFTRKSSQVRGKLI

-242 NTNMIESYNFIQTFI
+242 NTNMIESYNFMQSFI
-257 VSLPRLF
+257 VTLPRLF

-271 GISVILISFAFSG
+271 GISAILISFTFSD
-284 QTIESFIPLIILIS
+284 QSIESFIPLIVLIS

-317 IKYQSASFELIVKE
+317 IKYQSASFELIIKE
-331 IDDMQRI
+331 INDMQKLTR
-338 TKFSSD
+338 FRND
-344 QGVSEVIEKINFDNR
+344 QGIPEVIEKINFDNK
-359 IEIKNLTYKYPLTEK
+359 IEIKNLTYNYPLTEK

-408 GLLHPSEGK
+408 GLLQPSEGK
-417 IIVDGIDINE
+417 IIVDGIDINKKE
-427 KQNNWKEQIG
+427 NNWKEQIG

-459 EKDFEDERF
+459 EKDFDDKRF
-468 KRALKMSQLEGFIEN
+468 KKALKMSQLDGFIET

-505 RIGIARALYFIPK
+505 RIGIARALYFMPK

-525 TSALDEENE
+525 TSALDGENE
-534 SLILNDMYNLDSKI
+534 SLILNDMYNLNSKI
-548 TLIIISHRMKVFRN
+548 TLIIISHRMNVFEN

-567 TLKKGKLVKTK
+567 TLKMGKLVKIK

>member
-33 IGIGAIPLFAI
+33 IGIGVIPLLAI

-69 QKDLAIYMLITLVM
+69 QKDLALYMLITLVM

-167 ILGVTSTKAS
+167 ILGVTSTKTS
-177 LLIFIF
+177 LLIFIS

-219 GMGSIKEIKMLKKE
+219 GMGSIKEIKMLKKR
-233 KFIFKIFQF
+233 K
-242 NTNMIESYNFIQTFI
+242 
-257 VSLPRLF
+257 V
-264 LEVITIL
+264 
-271 GISVILISFAFSG
+271 
-284 QTIESFIPLIILIS
+284 
-298 VSAVRLIPSFSVIS
+298 
-312 QSIAT
+312 
-317 IKYQSASFELIVKE
+317 
-331 IDDMQRI
+331 
-338 TKFSSD
+338 
-344 QGVSEVIEKINFDNR
+344 
-359 IEIKNLTYKYPLTEK
+359 
-374 KIIENISFEIKPG
+374 
-387 ERVGIA
+387 
-393 GKSGAGKSTLLDLLC
+393 
-408 GLLHPSEGK
+408 
-417 IIVDGIDINE
+417 
-427 KQNNWKEQIG
+427 
-437 YVPQETYLLDDT
+437 
-449 IKSNIAFGLE
+449 
-459 EKDFEDERF
+459 
-468 KRALKMSQLEGFIEN
+468 
-483 LPEKELTNV
+483 
-492 GDQGIRLSGGQKQ
+492 
-505 RIGIARALYFIPK
+505 YF
-518 ILILDEP
+518 
-525 TSALDEENE
+525 
-534 SLILNDMYNLDSKI
+534 
-548 TLIIISHRMKVFRN
+548 
-562 CQKIY
+562 
-567 TLKKGKLVKTK
+567 